1 MTFSSPSTFTSSANF
16 SDFKNIMQALTE
28 LNVYEHEV
36 HYITIFKKHR
46 IHTMT

>member
-1 MTFSSPSTFTSSANF
+1 
-16 SDFKNIMQALTE
+16 MQALTE

-36 HYITIFKKHR
+36 HYFTIFKKHR